1 MKQILSLGSPRT
13 ASWAAPALLATLAA
27 LFITP
32 VVIGDAFVYH
42 VFVTIC
48 IFAALST
55 AWNIVGGFAGQLSL
69 GHAIFY
75 GIGAYAGVILMNMGI
90 SPWLGMFVGAAFA
103 ALAAVVISYPCFR
116 LHGPFF
122 ALATIAFLEVF
133 RVLALHFRDLT
144 GGATG
149 LMIPIKMGWEWMVF
163 RERLPSL
170 IIAFGMLLLCLAVA
184 QWIRSGKLGY
194 YLVATRERESAAKAA
209 GVRTVQVRLIAV
221 AISAALASMVGTF
234 HAMYLTFIEPSAMF
248 SLSFSVQ
255 IAMFA
260 LIGGIGTVYGPLLG
274 ALLLVPLT
282 ELARGWLGAE
292 ALGLHGFVYGVMLVL
307 AVLFMPNGIM
317 GVLHRYQW
325 IRSGKLGYYLV
336 ATRERESAA
345 KAAGVRTVQV
355 RLIAVAI
362 SAALASMVGTF
373 HAMYLTFIEPSA
385 MFSLSF
391 SVQIAMFA
399 LIGGI
404 GTVYGPLLGALLL
417 VPLTELARGWLGAEA
432 LGLHGFVYGVML
444 VLAVLF
450 MPNGI
455 MGVLHRYLQK
465 DDEDEETGQTQAA
478 PVAAVPRAETEHKMG
493 PEILRAENL
502 DKHFGGLH
510 VTKDVSF
517 NLREGEILGMIGPN
531 GAGKTTLFNMLSG
544 FLQPDSG
551 KVTVS
556 DSAGNFTAPV
566 SPADFASIG
575 VGRTFQIVQPF
586 AAMTVEENIMVGA
599 FYRHP
604 DVHDAR
610 EAARETAH
618 RMGLGPW
625 LNAEANGLTIGG
637 LKRLEVA
644 RVMAMEPR
652 ILLLDEVMAG
662 INQTDVRR
670 AIDLMLSIR
679 DTGVSIIAIEHV
691 MQAVMSLSDRV
702 IVLNSGEIV
711 AEGDPQEV
719 VRDPHV
725 IEAYLGKG
733 FADANS

>member
-1 MKQILSLGSPRT
+1 MKHILSLGSPRT

-234 HAMYLTFIEPSAMF
+234 HAMYLTFIEPSSMF
-248 SLSFSVQ
+248 SLSFS
-255 IAMFA
+255 I
-260 LIGGIGTVYGPLLG
+260 
-274 ALLLVPLT
+274 
-282 ELARGWLGAE
+282 
-292 ALGLHGFVYGVMLVL
+292 
-307 AVLFMPNGIM
+307 
-317 GVLHRYQW
+317 
-325 IRSGKLGYYLV
+325 
-336 ATRERESAA
+336 
-345 KAAGVRTVQV
+345 
-355 RLIAVAI
+355 
-362 SAALASMVGTF
+362 
-373 HAMYLTFIEPSA
+373 
-385 MFSLSF
+385 
-391 SVQIAMFA
+391 QIAMFA

-478 PVAAVPRAETEHKMG
+478 PVAAVPRAEPEHKMG
-493 PEILRAENL
+493 PEILRVENL

-556 DSAGNFTAPV
+556 DSAGNFSAPV

-604 DVHDAR
+604 DVNDAR